1 MSPWFEKVIQKTQ
14 KKYLSYSSVKHFL
27 DDVVKGEMYLQGK
40 LKKDSQAFT
49 FGAAYDVMLFTPDE
63 FDNQFFVLEEEDIL
77 GEIGGKNP
85 RATKVY
91 KEWLKEQEALAVGK
105 RHLSAEEHQQAI
117 DMITRL
123 EDSGVR
129 EIYLKGEYQVEFN
142 KELEIGNHV
151 IPFRGFL
158 DVLGDGFI
166 TDLKS
171 TRASNMWAFKRD
183 VKSMGYDVQSYLYT
197 KAFGIDDYWWVAQN
211 KFYPYLPMALK
222 CSEDTLDSGR
232 RKVEHALN
240 VIKDYALSDKP
251 STHFYIQGEI

>member
-14 KKYLSYSSVKHFL
+14 KKYLSYSSIKHFL

-49 FGAAYDVMLFTPDE
+49 FGAAYDVMLFTPDK
-63 FDNQFFVLEEEDIL
+63 FDEQFFVLEEEEIL
-77 GEIGGKNP
+77 AEIGVKNP
-85 RATKVY
+85 RGTKAY
-91 KEWLKEQEALAVGK
+91 KEWLKEQEEKSAGK
-105 RHLSAEEHQQAI
+105 RHLSVEEHQQAI

-129 EIYLKGEYQVEFN
+129 DIYLSGEYQVEFN
-142 KELEIGNHV
+142 KELEINGHV

-171 TRASNMWAFKRD
+171 TRASSMWAFKRD
-183 VKSMGYDVQSYLYT
+183 VKSMGYDIQCYLYT
-197 KAFGIDDYWWVAQN
+197 KALGIDSYYWVAQN

-222 CSEDTLDSGR
+222 CSEETLDSGR
-232 RKVEHALN
+232 KKVHRALDI
-240 VIKDYALSDKP
+240 IKKYAESDKP
-251 STHFYIQGEI
+251 SNHFYIQGEI